1 MAITI
6 GDMLGGIGAAFGG
19 TAQQYAQGIRQREQ
33 QMTQRK
39 REELQ
44 ARQIAMYQ
52 DAGAAYQLL
61 QQQDLD
67 GIINLANDRLEILQ
81 TFDDADPSDTMRILE
96 NAMAAKAGDPIALR
110 DLATELTGA
119 ASAGRAMGILQAPEA
134 DTRVLKPGEQVF
146 TDGEFQYGV
155 PAEAKETFDILTP
168 EQVQLEGLD
177 PTKQY
182 ERNALTNETR
192 VLGAGGVSVSVGAEP
207 RSFPGLEKLLD
218 ENFAAASN
226 SAAARPQL
234 NILSQLAPMTTE
246 GQFQATLSRMLPTYN
261 DANTAFIGIS
271 NQVLPSL
278 RVPGSGAQSDR
289 DIDVLLNSIGQL
301 SASAETK
308 QLLIQ
313 AMIQKDQIMQQKA
326 DITQRY
332 YEGNIT
338 AAEAAREIRTIDS
351 MSIISPALQ
360 QALERVIPNAVPSAV
375 FNNQQEVDAAN
386 LPSGTQFEMIDPS
399 DPNKV
404 LQMRVR

>member
-1 MAITI
+1 
-6 GDMLGGIGAAFGG
+6 
-19 TAQQYAQGIRQREQ
+19 
-33 QMTQRK
+33 
-39 REELQ
+39 
-44 ARQIAMYQ
+44 
-52 DAGAAYQLL
+52 
-61 QQQDLD
+61 
-67 GIINLANDRLEILQ
+67 
-81 TFDDADPSDTMRILE
+81 
-96 NAMAAKAGDPIALR
+96 
-110 DLATELTGA
+110 
-119 ASAGRAMGILQAPEA
+119 
-134 DTRVLKPGEQVF
+134 VLKPGEQVF
-146 TDGEFQYGV
+146 RDGEFQYGV
-155 PAEAKETFDILTP
+155 PAEATETFDILTP

-192 VLGAGGVSVSVGAEP
+192 VLGAGGVSLSVGAEP

-360 QALERVIPNAVPSAV
+360 QALDRIIPNTGQSAV

-386 LPSGTQFEMIDPS
+386 LPSGTQFEMIDPN

>member
-1 MAITI
+1 
-6 GDMLGGIGAAFGG
+6 
-19 TAQQYAQGIRQREQ
+19 
-33 QMTQRK
+33 
-39 REELQ
+39 
-44 ARQIAMYQ
+44 
-52 DAGAAYQLL
+52 
-61 QQQDLD
+61 
-67 GIINLANDRLEILQ
+67 
-81 TFDDADPSDTMRILE
+81 
-96 NAMAAKAGDPIALR
+96 MAAKAGDPIALR